1 MSYVSFLVKK
11 CFLKKLSK
19 KQNNKSIA
27 LQSNKLGQEGGGGG
41 EASCVSYPQE
51 LHSSDV

>member
-27 LQSNKLGQEGGGGG
+27 LKSNKLGQEGGGGG
-41 EASCVSYPQE
+41 GGFLCE
-51 LHSSDV
+51 LPSGTTQQ